1 MHTRSGL
8 TYNNTDV
15 EETISE
21 REYYAQLAAKFRNW
35 KSAVNQLCV
44 KSINMECDDLPDL
57 DYYSSFVEG
66 LTPREMFNVISREFY
81 DQMMG

>member
-15 EETISE
+15 EDNISE
-21 REYYAQLAAKFRNW
+21 REYYTQLARQFKNW
-35 KSAVNQLCV
+35 KSAVNQLCIN
-44 KSINMECDDLPDL
+44 SINMECDDLPDL

-66 LTPREMFNVISREFY
+66 LTPREMFDVISREFY

>member
-21 REYYAQLAAKFRNW
+21 RNIILNSQQSSAMEERS
-35 KSAVNQLCV
+35 KSTMRQVH
-44 KSINMECDDLPDL
+44 K
-57 DYYSSFVEG
+57 
-66 LTPREMFNVISREFY
+66 
-81 DQMMG
+81 